1 MIEAHLLIAGL
12 PIAAADLTADLTA
25 AAAAAA
31 ELTGAVQLGQ
41 IPVSR
46 VVRRDADIRVLD

>member
-12 PIAAADLTADLTA
+12 PVVSADVTASADV
-25 AAAAAA
+25 
-31 ELTGAVQLGQ
+31 TGAVQLGQ